1 LSKNPDPVTV
11 TDWPFASAVLGV
23 ATIDGP
29 AADALVTPS
38 VANPPTINA
47 PIAILV
53 INRLIVYVL
62 PIAVVTISLYEIPR

>member
-1 LSKNPDPVTV
+1 MAWKPEPATV
-11 TDWPFASAVLGV
+11 TADPLCNPVLGV
-23 ATIDGP
+23 NVIVGP

-38 VANPPTINA
+38 EANPPTINA

>member
-1 LSKNPDPVTV
+1 MKPEPATV
-11 TDWPFASAVLGV
+11 TDEPFCKPVFGV
-23 ATIDGP
+23 TVIVGP

-38 VANPPTINA
+38 EVSPPTINA

-53 INRLIVYVL
+53 IIRLIVYVL